1 MSTGLNLSFKK
12 IYFEVQWINF
22 LILTLF
28 FKVTL
33 HETIRTALQCW
44 NNRAIYTR
52 KNKTR
57 LK

>member
-28 FKVTL
+28 FKGTL
-33 HETIRTALQCW
+33 HETIR
-44 NNRAIYTR
+44 NGDF
-52 KNKTR
+52 
-57 LK
+57 